1 MVRKFLCR
9 WAFLF
14 LLLAPS
20 LVWALDG
27 KVDGKAVS
35 QAQYMADTV
44 WVLVTAFLVFW
55 MQPGF
60 ALLEAGFTRAKN
72 TVNILMK
79 NVMDFCIASVA
90 YWAVGFAVMFGN
102 GTPLQ
107 TTPWTTQVILAL
119 SVPN

>member
-90 YWAVGFAVMFGN
+90 YWAVGFAVMFDN
-102 GTPLQ
+102 GTPYRLH
-107 TTPWTTQVILAL
+107 LGL
-119 SVPN
+119 LK